1 MKQIMK
7 NIKLIAHFVFLFL
20 LSSCEAFDPFTS
32 MWSDDAAARYY
43 SRFLIMKPQLKNP
56 DTAKFSNMKIRYK
69 DSAQRNVDGVQ
80 TNVSR
85 YVVSFDLNAENS
97 FGGRA
102 TEGYCLALSVLPKER
117 YIVDVS
123 PQKCERENPTAE
135 EIELIKTLARYK

>member
-1 MKQIMK
+1 MK
-7 NIKLIAHFVFLFL
+7 NFKLIVQFIFLIF

-32 MWSDDAAARYY
+32 MWSPDAAARYY

-69 DSAQRNVDGVQ
+69 ERAQRDVDGIP
-80 TNVSR
+80 TNVHR
-85 YVVSFDLNAENS
+85 YIVSFDLNAENS

-123 PQKCERENPTAE
+123 PQKCERENPTTE